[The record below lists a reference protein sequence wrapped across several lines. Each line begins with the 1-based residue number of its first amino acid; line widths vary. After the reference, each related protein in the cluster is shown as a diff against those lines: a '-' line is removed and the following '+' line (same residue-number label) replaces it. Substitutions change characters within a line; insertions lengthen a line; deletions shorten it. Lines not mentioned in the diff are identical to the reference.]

1 MTPSPSKSDRR
12 NLFILLLSLA
22 LVGSLVTIGWGMVRY
37 RLPGKLW
44 RSYDKWKEPIP
55 HIEFSK
61 TYWPVTGKPKY
72 HFTDADASPD
82 ALAAWRTRGRDK
94 LRELLGVNFPTAP
107 YSARSLGSDDLG
119 DVTRELLILTAP
131 DNLEIPA
138 YLIAPKAPGKRA
150 ALVVVP
156 GHSSGIVA
164 TAGVVQDYQHAKA
177 LTLARA
183 GYVVLTMEVRGFGY
197 LARMSV
203 PPEGVDVDCHVAYAL
218 VRGTTALGMTMN
230 DVAGGFNYL
239 ATLPSVDAQRFG
251 LVGFS
256 SGGRT
261 AIYYAALD
269 DRVRAVI
276 ASGCVMSNDTTFRY
290 SGHGAYEAVPQKS
303 LWLEMSDCL
312 GLIAPR
318 PLLVHWGEKDN
329 NVQARCAAFNESSLT
344 EYAAAEKIYQ
354 AAGAAKMIEK
364 VITPNL
370 GHEFDNAAAIEFLGR
385 HLPPAIP

>member
-1 MTPSPSKSDRR
+1 MTTVTPPRDRR
-12 NLFILLLSLA
+12 NLLIALLA
-22 LVGSLVTIGWGMVRY
+22 LALGGSLVTIGWGMVRY
-37 RLPGKLW
+37 RIPGRFW
-44 RSYDKWKEPIP
+44 SSVDRWKEPRP
-55 HIEFSK
+55 TIEFSK
-61 TYWPVTGKPKY
+61 TYWPVTSKPKL
-72 HFTDADASPD
+72 HFTDADAAPEGV
-82 ALAAWRTRGRDK
+82 ANWQQRGRAK
-94 LRELLGVNFPTAP
+94 LQELLGTNFPTTP
-107 YSARSLGSDDLG
+107 YQARSMGKEDLG

-131 DNLEIPA
+131 DSLEIPA
-138 YLIAPKAPGKRA
+138 YLVTPKSPGKRA

-156 GHSSGIVA
+156 GHSDGIVA

-177 LTLARA
+177 LALAQA
-183 GYVVLTMEVRGFGY
+183 GYIVLTMEVRGFGF
-197 LARMSV
+197 LGRMSV

-218 VRGTTALGMTMN
+218 VRGTTAIGMAMN

-239 ATLPSVDAQRFG
+239 STLPDVDAQRLG

-269 DRVRAVI
+269 NRVRAVV

-290 SGHGAYEAVPQKS
+290 SGHGAYEAIPGKS

-329 NVQARCAAFNESSLT
+329 DVRARCAAFNESSLT
-344 EYAAAEKIYQ
+344 EYAGAERIYS

-370 GHEFDNAAAIEFLGR
+370 GHEFDNAAAIDFLSR
-385 HLPPAIP
+385 HLPPTAP